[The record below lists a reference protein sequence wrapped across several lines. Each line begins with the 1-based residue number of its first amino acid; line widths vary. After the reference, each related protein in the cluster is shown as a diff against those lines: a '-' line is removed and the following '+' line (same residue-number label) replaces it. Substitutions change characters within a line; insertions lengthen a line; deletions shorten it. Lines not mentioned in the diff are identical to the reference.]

1 MNDKEL
7 MRLIE
12 KSPSEGISLA
22 LDLYGG
28 AVKTICQTIL
38 EGYSQADIEETVS
51 DTFTSLWRSISHY
64 DIDRHTSLKSY
75 LYGIARNL
83 ALNKKRALA
92 KVSHIDLEEVDPV
105 PTESAE
111 EQVSLLIDSQMIYD
125 AIMALDSPDKEI
137 FLHRYYLD
145 ERIKTIAGALHLP
158 EKAIENRLSRGKNA
172 LKKQLLKR
180 GVING

>member
-7 MRLIE
+7 IRLIE

-28 AVKTICQTIL
+28 AVKTICQAIL
-38 EGYSQADIEETVS
+38 VGYSQADIEEVIS
-51 DTFTSLWRSISHY
+51 DTFTSLWRSIAHY

-83 ALNKKRALA
+83 ALNKRRTLA
-92 KVSHIDLEEVDPV
+92 KTSHIDLEEIDPI
-105 PTESAE
+105 PTESTE
-111 EQVSLLIDSQMIYD
+111 EQVSLLINSQMIYD

-145 ERIKTIAGALHLP
+145 ERIKTIADTLHLT
-158 EKAIENRLSRGKNA
+158 EKAVENRLNRGKNN